1 MTPAGKTGGHDPR
14 RAADAE
20 ARHVAQ
26 REFRRPLLLQAG
38 AGTGKTSVLVAR
50 VVAWCLGPGWTRAEQ
65 RWTGRGLDPD
75 AERVAGRV
83 LERVV
88 AITFTEAA
96 AAEMEERVGHTLRAL
111 AGESAEAS
119 GAIHF
124 DPEALPDDPDQ
135 RRVRAQ
141 ALLAAFDRLRVSTI
155 HAFCQRL
162 LREHPLEAGVHPRFE
177 VDADGRLRA
186 QAARDTLD
194 AWLADPVRAQDE
206 DFLALADADIA
217 PAALEEMLEALL
229 AAAVE
234 PAAFAA
240 DPLSAPR
247 VAAWLARVRTA
258 LTGFLEVEAGRL
270 AGLSGRGKGREVAE
284 AAAASLATLPEDGA
298 GLDAWIAQ
306 EVELWSAAHL
316 RRLEEFAE
324 GRFTARREHA
334 EIEGSELAFAAAA
347 AALAPVLRHLL
358 ALDPARLALVHRVL
372 VPLYSEAQRRM
383 QSAGAVS
390 FDGLLRLAARL
401 LERHPDVTARMRAK
415 IDQLLV
421 DEFQDTDAT
430 QCALVARL
438 ALDAEPTPTPGLFVV
453 GDPKQ
458 SIYGWRNADLAA
470 YEEFRDRL
478 LAEGGALHRLCVN
491 YRSAAVV
498 LDEVERVIAPVM
510 TEIPRAQ
517 PPFEPLV
524 PGARLETA
532 GTVPIVE
539 HWIASDWQDL
549 ANDTDGGATRT
560 LRPEAT
566 AREARWLAA
575 DLLRVGRE
583 QGPGFR
589 WTQIGILLRT
599 TGDVDVYLDEL
610 RRAGIPYTVARDR
623 QYGRRREVVEA
634 RALVRTVLD
643 PSDQIALVATLRSA
657 WVGVPDAA
665 WRPLWQRGFPD
676 AIRETLDGVEGAG
689 ERLATLVMAAAEGRG
704 AQATSRSDPAALTGW
719 EGSLLHAVEV
729 LAALRRGFQ
738 REPAER
744 FLEQVRSL
752 SLLEPGDASRSLG
765 AWRLANLERFFRELG
780 DAFEEER
787 GDVAAVL
794 RRLRRDQE
802 AGPRDDE
809 GRPAHPSEDAV
820 QVMTIHAAKGLQFE
834 HVYLLQLHKGE
845 SRRSGG
851 EPFRGGEG
859 ALAGEWSL
867 GPGRVATLGFD
878 AVRAARERIE
888 SFERVRTLYVAMTR
902 AQRRLVL
909 SGHWS
914 GAAGDGVHGTLLH
927 TSRGDARGGNSARG
941 GVGWRHRD
949 GRAALGV
956 PRSRGP
962 IDHAIRTAGASRRR
976 RAGIRAARERRVAGG
991 TRGRRAPHATLVHR
1005 GRDGRPGRGA
1015 ARESER
1021 SARRDGL
1028 AAARAGAVT
1037 GRGGPRTG
1045 DRVRLPCVARADR
1058 LGVAHARGGM
1068 AACLRR
1074 RSRGVGARR
1083 LRFPRAGCA
1092 CALGCCDRGI
1102 PGRTVLGPPA
1112 CDRAGHRR
1120 ARAAGPDRA
1129 ERERRRPRRRRSRR
1143 HRPRLPGTHGRV
1155 RHRRLQD
1162 GCRAR
1167 RRGTG
1172 REAGTLPRAG
1182 PRLSAR
1188 GPAIAR
1194 APRSSALRALVR
1206 DGGCHRRDRFLTPG
1220 RLAPRRSP
1228 APRGLGTGLGAR
1240 GQRGGSPRLALD
1252 RDLVLS
1258 GARALEAEAREARE
1272 AQRQRLL
1279 RERVRVRE
1287 PERSIAL
1294 ARAVSGADGGRLL
1307 GHALGRRLGP
1317 DGRQRR
1323 EGILGLGDDDGLERR
1338 GVRLVL
1344 LLRERSQRNG
1354 NDGQGGQGRRG
1365 ESQHGISSLGRE

>member
-1 MTPAGKTGGHDPR
+1 MTPAAETEDHDLR

-65 RWTGRGLDPD
+65 RWAGRGLDSD
-75 AERVAGRV
+75 AELVAGRV

-111 AGESAEAS
+111 AGEPAEAS

-124 DPEALPDDPDQ
+124 DPEALPDDPDL

-155 HAFCQRL
+155 HAFCKRL

-177 VDADGRLRA
+177 VDAGGRLRA
-186 QAARDTLD
+186 KAARDTLD
-194 AWLADPVRAQDE
+194 TWLADPVRAQDE

-284 AAAASLATLPEDGA
+284 AAAASLATLPDDGA
-298 GLDAWIAQ
+298 GLGAWIAQ
-306 EVELWSAAHL
+306 GVERWSAAHL

-324 GRFTARREHA
+324 RRFTAQREHA
-334 EIEGSELAFAAAA
+334 EIEGSEVEFAAAA

-372 VPLYSEAQRRM
+372 VPLYTEAQRRM

-401 LERHPDVTARMRAK
+401 LERHPDVTKRMRAK

-438 ALDAEPTPTPGLFVV
+438 ALDAEPTPAPGLFVV

-478 LAEGGALHRLCVN
+478 LAEGGSLHRLCVN

-510 TEIPRAQ
+510 TETPRAQ

-549 ANDTDGGATRT
+549 ASDTDDGAART

-643 PSDQIALVATLRSA
+643 PNDQIALVATLRSA

-676 AIRETLDGVEGAG
+676 AIRETLDGVGGAS
-689 ERLATLVMAAAEGRG
+689 ERLATLVMAAADGRG
-704 AQATSRSDPAALTGW
+704 AQETSRSGPAALAGW

-802 AGPRDDE
+802 AAPRDDE

-927 TSRGDARGGNSARG
+927 TSRGAARVACVAEGIQRGEAWDGVIETDGLRWVFLDRAARSTTPSEPRVRRG
-941 GVGWRHRD
+941 GV
-949 GRAALGV
+949 AL
-956 PRSRGP
+956 
-962 IDHAIRTAGASRRR
+962 ASVQRESD
-976 RAGIRAARERRVAGG
+976 ALRAARAEAALRMRRSFTAAATAGLVAAQRESRSDPLDG
-991 TRGRRAPHATLVHR
+991 TALRPRAPA
-1005 GRDGRPGRGA
+1005 P
-1015 ARESER
+1015 
-1021 SARRDGL
+1021 SAGEAGL
-1028 AAARAGAVT
+1028 AAAIGSAFHALLERIDWES
-1037 GRGGPRTG
+1037 RTLEG
-1045 DRVRLPCVARADR
+1045 EWQR
-1058 LGVAHARGGM
+1058 
-1068 AACLRR
+1068 
-1074 RSRGVGARR
+1074 
-1083 LRFPRAGCA
+1083 A
-1092 CALGCCDRGI
+1092 CAD
-1102 PGRTVLGPPA
+1102 
-1112 CDRAGHRR
+1112 
-1120 ARAAGPDRA
+1120 
-1129 ERERRRPRRRRSRR
+1129 
-1143 HRPRLPGTHGRV
+1143 
-1155 RHRRLQD
+1155 
-1162 GCRAR
+1162 
-1167 RRGTG
+1167 
-1172 REAGTLPRAG
+1172 
-1182 PRLSAR
+1182 
-1188 GPAIAR
+1188 
-1194 APRSSALRALVR
+1194 
-1206 DGGCHRRDRFLTPG
+1206 
-1220 RLAPRRSP
+1220 
-1228 APRGLGTGLGAR
+1228 
-1240 GQRGGSPRLALD
+1240 
-1252 RDLVLS
+1252 
-1258 GARALEAEAREARE
+1258 AREG
-1272 AQRQRLL
+1272 
-1279 RERVRVRE
+1279 
-1287 PERSIAL
+1287 L
-1294 ARAVSGADGGRLL
+1294 ARAVSAS
-1307 GHALGRRLGP
+1307 LGP
-1317 DGRQRR
+1317 VARARWDAAIEAFRDGPFWDRLRAIGPAIVGRELPVLIEPSESGDGPVGAGVGAIDLVYREPTGEFVIVDFKTDVVRDAAELAGKRERYRGQARAYRR
-1323 EGILGLGDDDGLERR
+1323 AVQQSLGLPALPRFELWFVTADATVAID
-1338 GVRLVL
+1338 
-1344 LLRERSQRNG
+1344 S
-1354 NDGQGGQGRRG
+1354 
-1365 ESQHGISSLGRE
+1365 